1 MPQQPREQS
10 MGTQQSNDRTGDRQG
25 GVGPLAGVRVLDGS
39 QMLAGP
45 LCAMRLGDLG
55 ADVVKIEPP
64 VHGEWTRTRGFAN
77 AAVQGETTASLGLNR
92 NKRSVTLN
100 LKDAEARELFY
111 ELVRNSDVY
120 LQNYRVGTAE
130 RLGVGYEQLRQINP
144 RLVYCQITGY
154 GEDGPYRDRPG
165 QDLLLQGYSG
175 SMWSVGAKDDPP
187 VPGPLW
193 AADAMTA
200 YQSAIGIL
208 AALHERDRSGQ
219 GQKVSIDM
227 WSVVMDCQA
236 QEFTTYLNCG
246 ILPERTAE
254 PFAHAWC
261 NPPYGTYPTKDGYIL
276 LSQLPID
283 VLGEALD
290 SDELR
295 AITSWE
301 EAHERR
307 DEINRIVAAITPT
320 HTTQQWMDLLDSYK
334 LWSGPVY
341 TYADVANDPHV
352 KARGMVVT
360 VDHPTIGELK
370 LPAVPIRLSR
380 TPGAVRLA
388 PPLLGQHTD
397 EVLRD
402 LAGADDQQLERMREC
417 NGI

>member
-1 MPQQPREQS
+1 METQMRDDHTTDQQRS
-10 MGTQQSNDRTGDRQG
+10 A
-25 GVGPLAGVRVLDGS
+25 GPLEGIRVLDGS

-55 ADVVKIEPP
+55 ADVLKIEPP
-64 VHGEWTRTRGFAN
+64 IHGEWTRTHGFAN
-77 AAVQGETTASLGLNR
+77 ATLRGQTTASLGLNR
-92 NKRSVTLN
+92 NKRSTTLN

-111 ELVRNSDVY
+111 ELARRSDVY

-130 RLGVGYEQLRQINP
+130 RLGVGYERLREVNP

-187 VPGPLW
+187 VPGALW
-193 AADAMTA
+193 AVDAMTA

-208 AALHERDRSGQ
+208 AALHERDRTGQ
-219 GQKVSIDM
+219 GQKVSVDM

-236 QEFTTYLNCG
+236 QEFTTYLNCD
-246 ILPERTAE
+246 ILPERTTE

-290 SDELR
+290 SAELR
-295 AITSWE
+295 AITSWDA
-301 EAHERR
+301 AHERR
-307 DEINRIVAAITPT
+307 DEIHRIVSAITPT
-320 HTTQQWMDLLDSYK
+320 RTTQEWMGIFDSYK

-352 KARGMVVT
+352 KARDMVVS
-360 VDHPTIGELK
+360 VEHPTIGELK
-370 LPAVPIRLSR
+370 LPGVPIRLSR
-380 TPGAVRLA
+380 TPPGVRLA
-388 PPLLGQHTD
+388 PPLLGEHTN

-402 LAGADDQQLERMREC
+402 LAGADDQQLASLRER
-417 NGI
+417 GAI